1 MKNIISIMFILA
13 RMKSDLLSDFRDE
26 FSTYKYVSLWSSY
39 GKVVVT
45 PPLKCNELCCTSV
58 LLSYVKLSLRR
69 LT

>member
-1 MKNIISIMFILA
+1 MKNIISIIFILA
-13 RMKSDLLSDFRDE
+13 RMKSDLLNDFRDE
-26 FSTYKYVSLWSSY
+26 FSTYKYFSLWISY

-45 PPLKCNELCCTSV
+45 PRLKCNELYCTSV